1 MALELIGQTL
11 TPNGID
17 MKLTR
22 RANEYIILANG
33 KSLMSS
39 RMHGS
44 EEALATLACRRVR
57 TLEQPCVLVGGLG
70 MGFTLRATLDFLPPD
85 AMVIVAELVPAVVEW
100 NRGPLGPLAGQP
112 LKDRRVR
119 VDVGDVAV
127 TLSSGPGRFDAVLLD
142 VDNSPAAF
150 TSSDNARLYDD
161 RGLAAAHAALKIGG
175 VLEKLPHVKSVAPVI
190 TTIASAGALEIIA
203 GIDLPSYESMSAGF
217 HYLEGGPFQGPN
229 DVLVDDL
236 FAKSK
241 HARVGDTIEIL
252 NNKFRICG
260 IVERGKGARKFVP
273 LATLQDLIGAK
284 DKATIFYL
292 KLDDPANADAVV
304 DEIKS
309 VPGMERYVANSMA
322 SYLAMMTTS
331 NYPGLS
337 TFIKVVV
344 GISVVIGFIVIFQ
357 AMYTAV
363 MERTREIGILKSM
376 GASKLYIVN
385 VVLRETVLLALG
397 GIVLGIV
404 VSLAARAA
412 LAQKFPLL
420 QVVVDGGW
428 IVRAT
433 LIAIAGAIV
442 GALYPAF
449 KAAQKDPIDALAY
462 E

>member
-1 MALELIGQTL
+1 MMNRMIVGNLVHRPLRSLISVVAVALEVTLILLIVGLSLGMLQDSRTR
-11 TPNGID
+11 TAGIGAD
-17 MKLTR
+17 
-22 RANEYIILANG
+22 
-33 KSLMSS
+33 
-39 RMHGS
+39 
-44 EEALATLACRRVR
+44 
-57 TLEQPCVLVGGLG
+57 VLV
-70 MGFTLRATLDFLPPD
+70 LPPGSSF
-85 AMVIVAELVPAVVEW
+85 I
-100 NRGPLGPLAGQP
+100 AGLTGAP
-112 LKDRRVR
+112 M
-119 VDVGDVAV
+119 
-127 TLSSGPGRFDAVLLD
+127 PI
-142 VDNSPAAF
+142 
-150 TSSDNARLYDD
+150 
-161 RGLAAAHAALKIGG
+161 KIGG
-175 VLEKLPHVKSVAPVI
+175 VLAKLPHVKSVAPVI
-190 TTIASAGALEIIA
+190 TQISSAGTLEIIA

-217 HYLEGGPFQGPN
+217 HYLEGGPFQGLY

-236 FAKSK
+236 FAQSK
-241 HARVGDTIEIL
+241 HARVGGTIEIL
-252 NNKFRICG
+252 NNKFRISG
-260 IVERGKGARKFVP
+260 IVERGKGGRKFVP
-273 LATLQDLIGAK
+273 LNTLQDLIGAR
-284 DKATIFYL
+284 DKATVFYL

-322 SYLAMMTTS
+322 SYLAMMTTG

-337 TFIKVVV
+337 TFIDVVV

-412 LAQKFPLL
+412 LAHKFPLL

-433 LIAIAGAIV
+433 LIAIAGAIA

>member
-1 MALELIGQTL
+1 MMNRMIVGNLVHRPLRSLITVVAVALEVTLILLIVGLSLGMLQDNRTR
-11 TPNGID
+11 TAGIGAD
-17 MKLTR
+17 
-22 RANEYIILANG
+22 
-33 KSLMSS
+33 
-39 RMHGS
+39 
-44 EEALATLACRRVR
+44 
-57 TLEQPCVLVGGLG
+57 VLV
-70 MGFTLRATLDFLPPD
+70 LPPGSSF
-85 AMVIVAELVPAVVEW
+85 I
-100 NRGPLGPLAGQP
+100 AGLTGAP
-112 LKDRRVR
+112 M
-119 VDVGDVAV
+119 
-127 TLSSGPGRFDAVLLD
+127 PI
-142 VDNSPAAF
+142 
-150 TSSDNARLYDD
+150 
-161 RGLAAAHAALKIGG
+161 KIGG
-175 VLEKLPHVKSVAPVI
+175 VLAKLPHVKSVAPVVTQI
-190 TTIASAGALEIIA
+190 SSAGSLEIIA
-203 GIDLPSYESMSAGF
+203 GIDLPSYESMSSGF
-217 HYLEGGPFQGPN
+217 HYLEGGPFLGPN
-229 DVLVDDL
+229 DALVDDL

-252 NNKFRICG
+252 NNKFRISG
-260 IVERGKGARKFVP
+260 IVERGKGGRKFVP
-273 LATLQDLIGAK
+273 LNTLQDLIGAK

-304 DEIKS
+304 DEIKN
-309 VPGMERYVANSMA
+309 VTGMERYMANSMA

-397 GIVLGIV
+397 GIVLGIL
-404 VSLAARAA
+404 VSLAVRAA
-412 LAQKFPLL
+412 LAHNFPLL

-433 LIAIAGAIV
+433 LIAIAGAIA